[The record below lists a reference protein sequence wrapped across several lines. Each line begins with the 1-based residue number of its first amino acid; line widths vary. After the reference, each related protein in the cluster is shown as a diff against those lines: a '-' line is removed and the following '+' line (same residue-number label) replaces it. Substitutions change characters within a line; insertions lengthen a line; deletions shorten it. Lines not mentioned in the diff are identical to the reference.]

1 MKLKERT
8 EESNVP
14 IDIIMR
20 EPVFS
25 DKERKYTVFNQKEV
39 YIVVTPLKSKN
50 VIEQKCM
57 KYNLSS
63 STIKAV
69 ADFIIPKHQKES
81 EARLNETTRLIS
93 KPTKTFENA
102 FEYGVGHKSKNK
114 EDCSERDLLT
124 VNQKIKMSSPK
135 KEQTVTSDFKKNKR
149 LLSKS
154 KKTDNQVTMSFH
166 EHQSSSD
173 LSDKSETEKEIRIKA
188 GLAKK
193 TTARNTKETVA
204 HQRKSSRNTTRKISV
219 ISEPET
225 EESENEFHIKQ
236 KKARCSAKKNLQKSG
251 IRNEFP
257 VDTVEFGQTR
267 RHLPGLIQDV
277 EWNENELQKL
287 HW

>member
-20 EPVFS
+20 EPFFS

-81 EARLNETTRLIS
+81 ESHLNETRLIS

-102 FEYGVGHKSKNK
+102 FECGVGHKSKNK

-124 VNQKIKMSSPK
+124 VNQKIKISSPK
-135 KEQTVTSDFKKNKR
+135 KEQTVTSDFKKNTR
-149 LLSKS
+149 LSKL
-154 KKTDNQVTMSFH
+154 KKTDNQVTTSFH

-193 TTARNTKETVA
+193 TTTRNTKETMA
-204 HQRKSSRNTTRKISV
+204 HQRKSTRNTTRKISV

-236 KKARCSAKKNLQKSG
+236 KKARCSAKKNPQKSG

-257 VDTVEFGQTR
+257 VDRVEFDKTKR
-267 RHLPGLIQDV
+267 LLPGSVQDE

>member
-1 MKLKERT
+1 MFCLMKLKERT

-102 FEYGVGHKSKNK
+102 FECGVGHKRKNNGVRILSFC
-114 EDCSERDLLT
+114 DSNDIMNL
-124 VNQKIKMSSPK
+124 V
-135 KEQTVTSDFKKNKR
+135 SD
-149 LLSKS
+149 
-154 KKTDNQVTMSFH
+154 H
-166 EHQSSSD
+166 
-173 LSDKSETEKEIRIKA
+173 
-188 GLAKK
+188 
-193 TTARNTKETVA
+193 
-204 HQRKSSRNTTRKISV
+204 
-219 ISEPET
+219 
-225 EESENEFHIKQ
+225 
-236 KKARCSAKKNLQKSG
+236 
-251 IRNEFP
+251 
-257 VDTVEFGQTR
+257 
-267 RHLPGLIQDV
+267 
-277 EWNENELQKL
+277 
-287 HW
+287 